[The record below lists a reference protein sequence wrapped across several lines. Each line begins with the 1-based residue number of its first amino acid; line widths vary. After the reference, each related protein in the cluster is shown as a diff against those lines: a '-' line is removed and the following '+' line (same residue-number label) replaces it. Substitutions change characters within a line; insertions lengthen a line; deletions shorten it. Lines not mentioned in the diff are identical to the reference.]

1 MVRRLAS
8 RGGRGEHRRCS
19 MEIRT
24 IGIDLGKTVFHLVG
38 VNARGEVEVR
48 QKCSRM
54 ERLRFTSNLRACLIG
69 MEACGGSHFLGRA
82 LREQGHDVRLMPAQY
97 VKPYVK
103 TNKNDYIDA
112 EAIAEAVTRPTM
124 RFVPIKSDD
133 QLDLQSLHRVR
144 ERWVV
149 RRTAVI
155 NQIRGLLLERGITIR
170 KGRRHLEAS
179 LPRILENPDN
189 KLSGALRVLLHE
201 LRQEMQYL
209 DRQVEE
215 SNKLIVRIAGELE
228 PCRRLVAIP
237 GIGPVIATAT
247 IAAIGNGAAFKKG
260 RGLAAWLG
268 VVPGEHSTGG
278 KQQLTGTSRRGNKY
292 LRKLFVLGAH
302 TVLLQRTKQSS
313 GLSTWLASL
322 SARKRKQVTTV
333 ALANKMARMVWAVLC
348 KGEAYRPPL
357 VPQQNTA

>member
-1 MVRRLAS
+1 
-8 RGGRGEHRRCS
+8 

-38 VNARGEVEVR
+38 VNARGEVVVR
-48 QKCSRM
+48 KKCSRLQLL
-54 ERLRFTSNLRACLIG
+54 RLTSNLRECLIG

-112 EAIAEAVTRPTM
+112 EAIAEAVTRPSM
-124 RFVPIKSDD
+124 RFVPIKTDD

-155 NQIRGLLLERGITIR
+155 NQIRGLLLERGITVR
-170 KGRRHLEAS
+170 KGRRHIEES
-179 LPRILENPDN
+179 LPGILEDPDN
-189 KLSGALRVLLHE
+189 KLSGAFRVLLTE
-201 LRQEMQYL
+201 LRLEMQYL
-209 DRQVEE
+209 HRQIEE
-215 SNKLIVRIAGELE
+215 SDKLILRIAGELE

-260 RGLAAWLG
+260 RGFAAWLG

-278 KQQLTGTSRRGNKY
+278 KQKLTDTSRRGNKY
-292 LRKLFVLGAH
+292 LRKLFVQGAH
-302 TVLLQRTKQSS
+302 AVLQQRTKQVTA
-313 GLSTWLASL
+313 LSAWLAQL
-322 SARKRKQVTTV
+322 TTRKRIQVAAV
-333 ALANKMARMVWAVLC
+333 AMANKMARMVWAVLS
-348 KGEAYRPPL
+348 KGEAYRPPSF
-357 VPQQNTA
+357 PQVIAA

>member
-1 MVRRLAS
+1 MK
-8 RGGRGEHRRCS
+8 
-19 MEIRT
+19 IRT

-38 VNARGEVEVR
+38 VDTRGEVVVR
-48 QKCSRM
+48 KKCSRTQL
-54 ERLRFTSNLRACLIG
+54 LRFTSNLCTCLIG
-69 MEACGGSHFLGRA
+69 MEACGGAHFLGRA

-97 VKPYVK
+97 VRPYVK

-155 NQIRGLLLERGITIR
+155 NQIRGLLLERGITMR
-170 KGRRHLEAS
+170 KGRKHLEVS
-179 LPRILENPDN
+179 LPCILEDAEN
-189 KLSGALRVLLHE
+189 KLSGALRGLLTQ
-201 LRQEMQYL
+201 LQIEMQYL
-209 DRQVEE
+209 DRQIEQCDQ
-215 SNKLIVRIAGELE
+215 LIVRIASELE
-228 PCRRLVAIP
+228 ACRRLLAIP

-260 RGLAAWLG
+260 RGFAAWLG
-268 VVPGEHSTGG
+268 VVPGERSSGG

-302 TVLLQRTKQSS
+302 TVLLQRTKQTP

-322 SARKRKQVTTV
+322 IARKRKQVATV
-333 ALANKMARMVWAVLC
+333 ALANKMARMVWAVLF

-357 VPQQNTA
+357 IPRLNAA

>member
-1 MVRRLAS
+1 
-8 RGGRGEHRRCS
+8 

-38 VNARGEVEVR
+38 VNARGEVVVR
-48 QKCSRM
+48 KKCSRTQL
-54 ERLRFTSNLRACLIG
+54 LRFTSNLGECLIG

-112 EAIAEAVTRPTM
+112 EACAEAVTRPTM

-144 ERWVV
+144 ERRVV

-155 NQIRGLLLERGITIR
+155 TQIRGLLLERGITIR
-170 KGRRHLEAS
+170 KGRPHIEAA
-179 LPRILENPDN
+179 LPGILEDPDN
-189 KLSGALRVLLHE
+189 KLSGALCVLLTQ
-201 LRQEMQYL
+201 LRLEMQYL
-209 DRQVEE
+209 HGQVEE
-215 SNKLIVRIAGELE
+215 SDKLIVRNAGELE
-228 PCRRLVAIP
+228 PCRRLIAIP
-237 GIGPVIATAT
+237 GIGPIAATAT

-260 RGLAAWLG
+260 QGFAAWLG

-278 KQQLTGTSRRGNKY
+278 KQKLTGTSRRGNKY
-292 LRKLFVLGAH
+292 LRKLFMQGAH
-302 TVLLQRTKQSS
+302 SVLLQRTKQTSA
-313 GLSTWLASL
+313 LSMWLANL
-322 SARKRKQVTTV
+322 AARKRPQVATV
-333 ALANKMARMVWAVLC
+333 ALANKMARMAWVVL
-348 KGEAYRPPL
+348 
-357 VPQQNTA
+357 